1 MINNSLHTLTN
12 SQSLGQIE
20 LCSLTLQRWCGYRK
34 WSPALSVGGLSA
46 CVCLCAFCLTLACTS
61 LSVSYPLSW
70 PSSGIHTFI
79 LTHILSPQMRPLCQP
94 TCCDITYICV
104 IFFLLSLAVLCAKN
118 LAKKDFFRK
127 YSDCD
132 LFHMHIS
139 GIIKSPCDIGAT
151 VKTECHWC
159 CSFAVL
165 RDNCWPVV
173 ALEYNND
180 PDCHPTI
187 RGLFK
192 AAKLLRVCPVLFLVR
207 IC

>member
-1 MINNSLHTLTN
+1 MVWVWKVVSCFIR
-12 SQSLGQIE
+12 G
-20 LCSLTLQRWCGYRK
+20 
-34 WSPALSVGGLSA
+34 WSFS
-46 CVCLCAFCLTLACTS
+46 VCLSLCLLPDTS
-61 LSVSYPLSW
+61 LYFSVCVISTFMTVLWHSYIYPDPHSFPSDASSVSAYVLW
-70 PSSGIHTFI
+70 YYIY
-79 LTHILSPQMRPLCQP
+79 LCN
-94 TCCDITYICV
+94 
-104 IFFLLSLAVLCAKN
+104 FFLLSLAVLCAKN

>member
-1 MINNSLHTLTN
+1 MLSCVFSVRGELAYGVICQLSGETNNQTLCTPTYMINNSLHTLTN

-104 IFFLLSLAVLCAKN
+104 IFFSFLLQYYVPRTSQRKTSFVSTLIVIFFTCIFLAL
-118 LAKKDFFRK
+118 
-127 YSDCD
+127 
-132 LFHMHIS
+132 
-139 GIIKSPCDIGAT
+139 
-151 VKTECHWC
+151 
-159 CSFAVL
+159 
-165 RDNCWPVV
+165 
-173 ALEYNND
+173 
-180 PDCHPTI
+180 
-187 RGLFK
+187 
-192 AAKLLRVCPVLFLVR
+192 
-207 IC
+207 